1 VGKFDMLDTLLTFP
15 LPMVSLKKPL
25 SASLRA
31 LEAGDSKGVAGGE
44 GVDVG
49 DGLLGGVRII
59 LGAFRLMLK
68 NPDMCHAWLKLVRM
82 VR

>member
-1 VGKFDMLDTLLTFP
+1 MDTLLTFP
-15 LPMVSLKKPL
+15 LPRVSLKKPL
-25 SASLRA
+25 SASLLA

-44 GVDVG
+44 GV
-49 DGLLGGVRII
+49 GLLGGVRTI

-68 NPDMCHAWLKLVRM
+68 NPDMCHTWLKLVRP